1 MIIKRFLTP
10 KWQHS
15 NPEKRKQALLKL
27 DNKHSDY
34 ADILR
39 QLARDPNTEIA
50 QLAISRMHNLQ
61 TLGELLNQ
69 ETNENRQQDFI
80 KRATDILCAN
90 ESESPSEVEKLGF
103 VDSCQQQE
111 LLVHLSNRA
120 LGQTIQLAALKKI
133 HSEDDLINI
142 ACQSSSPT
150 IRLAA
155 AEKVCSHD
163 KLLSLSKQL
172 RGRDK
177 ATYRLV
183 KDRLTQENEKRAKQK
198 ENIQFR
204 ENLLSAIESLAPK
217 SYFPQYPQKFA
228 LLKKQ
233 WSEIEEQYRP
243 SELEQRFQQASL
255 LCQALVEEKRAEEQQ
270 QQESL
275 AAAEELI
282 NTCETLEREIK
293 DFNQNIQSEQIDIP
307 AISALIKTQQIR
319 WKEAEEFT
327 KASADVTQRYNN
339 ATSHFKLAI
348 QAYQQYQSHEE
359 QLKQLLSGE
368 QGLAQFNELKTLLQ
382 EISWPQALYKPEIL
396 DRAAEMLGDEKKTL
410 EANKRED
417 QQKLKTIQAKLEE
430 LGAAIEAGSLKTAN
444 HLHRDIRQAEKDG
457 ALNQRTLQRFKLLAG
472 QLKDLNDWQGFS
484 SSHKKEELC
493 EKMEGL
499 LNKSCD
505 PEDKANQI
513 KLLQEQ
519 WKQSGASS
527 NQALWLRFK
536 GASDIAYEPC
546 KAYFAQQA
554 EVRKKNLLERESIC
568 QQLDHFIKNNDWQN
582 ANWPAAQEIYRSAK
596 QQWKQFSPV
605 DRAKGNAVQNQFNS
619 LLDKLNQ
626 LIRDEQTNNVGKKE
640 SLIAAAEKLLELS
653 DETEAIEQAKQFQT
667 SWKTIGITPR
677 KKDDLLWKKFRQH
690 CDALFERRDQ
700 SRRQVQEDRNK
711 QLDQAK
717 KLCEQLEN
725 AASLSRAQILETP
738 DLAAQIDKRLKAL
751 TDLPKGQEEKLR
763 KRYNKAAEIFS
774 TLLKQAKLLHKQTQL
789 QHVRTLAE
797 WINTLAQS
805 DEINGDQ
812 LEQKWQTLTTDI
824 PSSWLTP
831 FSKRYQAAI
840 NKETTPSDADQA
852 KTTKDKSLLCIRMEI
867 LAGLES
873 PEETKAERMAY
884 QVSRLSEGMKSAKGS
899 SSNAD
904 KLARNSSE
912 TAVEIEL
919 EWLNLLK
926 PAQTS
931 ESQNELA
938 KLEERFELA
947 RAALWSH
954 YSNETTPNTSHQQEL
969 ESSL

>member
-1 MIIKRFLTP
+1 MIIKRFLKP

-15 NPEKRKQALLKL
+15 DPEKRKQGLLKL
-27 DNKHSDY
+27 DNKHNDY

-39 QLARDPNTEIA
+39 QLARDPNKEVS

-80 KRATDILCAN
+80 KRVADILSTKG
-90 ESESPSEVEKLGF
+90 SESPSETDKLSF
-103 VDSCQQQE
+103 VDRCQQQE
-111 LLVHLSNRA
+111 LLVHLSNQA
-120 LGQTIQLAALKKI
+120 VDQTIQLAALKQI
-133 HSEDDLINI
+133 LSEDDLINI
-142 ACQSSSPT
+142 ACQSNSPT

-155 AEKVCSHD
+155 TERVSSHD
-163 KLLSLSKQL
+163 KLLTLSKQL

-177 ATYRLV
+177 TTYRLV
-183 KDRLTQENEKRAKQK
+183 KDRLALENEKRTKQK
-198 ENIQFR
+198 ENIQLR
-204 ENLLSAIESLAPK
+204 ENLLSAIENLAPK

-243 SELEQRFQQASL
+243 SELEHRFQQASL

-270 QQESL
+270 RQESL

-282 NTCETLEREIK
+282 NTCETLEREIE
-293 DFNQNIQSEQIDIP
+293 DFNQNIQNEKIDIP

-319 WKEAEEFT
+319 WQAAEELT
-327 KASADVTQRYNN
+327 KASSDVAQRYNS
-339 ATSHFKLAI
+339 AISHFELAI

-359 QLKQLLSGE
+359 QLKKLISGE
-368 QGLAQFNELKTLLQ
+368 QGSVQFNELKTLLKG
-382 EISWPQALYKPEIL
+382 ISWPQALYKPEL
-396 DRAAEMLGDEKKTL
+396 LVRAAEVLGDEKITL
-410 EANKRED
+410 ESNKKED

-430 LGAAIEAGSLKTAN
+430 LNTAIEAGSLKTAN
-444 HLHRDIRQAEKDG
+444 HLHKNIRQAEKDG

-472 QLKDLNDWQGFS
+472 QLKELNDWQGFS

-493 EKMEGL
+493 EKMETL
-499 LNKSCD
+499 INKSCD

-527 NQALWLRFK
+527 DQALWLRFK
-536 GASDIAYEPC
+536 SASDIAYEPC
-546 KAYFAQQA
+546 KAYFAQQTD
-554 EVRKKNLLERESIC
+554 VRKKNLLERENIC
-568 QQLDHFIKNNDWQN
+568 QQLDHFIENNDWQN

-596 QQWKQFSPV
+596 QQWKEFSPV
-605 DRAKGNAVQNQFNS
+605 DRTKGNAVQKQFNN

-626 LIRDEQTNNVGKKE
+626 LIRNEQTNNIGKKE
-640 SLIAAAEKLLELS
+640 SLIATAEKLLELS
-653 DETEAIEQAKQFQT
+653 DEAEAIEQAKQLQT

-677 KKDDLLWKKFRQH
+677 KKDDQLWKKFRQH

-700 SRRQVQEDRNK
+700 SRRQAQQDRNQ

-725 AASLSRAQILETP
+725 VANLSSAQVLETP
-738 DLAAQIDKRLKAL
+738 DLASQVNKKLKAL
-751 TDLPKGQEEKLR
+751 TDLPKNQEENLR
-763 KRYNKAAEIFS
+763 KRYNKAAEDFS
-774 TLLKQAKLLHKQTQL
+774 TLLEQAKLLHKQTQL
-789 QHVRTLAE
+789 QQLRTLAE
-797 WINTLAQS
+797 WLNTLWLQAEQI
-805 DEINGDQ
+805 DTDQ
-812 LEQKWQTLTTDI
+812 LEKKWQALIIGI

-831 FSKRYQAAI
+831 FSKRYQNII
-840 NKETTPSDADQA
+840 NKTAPSQTEQE

-867 LAGLES
+867 LAGLNS
-873 PEETKAERMAY
+873 PEEAKAERMAY
-884 QVSRLSEGMKSAKGS
+884 QVSRLSEGMKSTKGS

-904 KLARNSSE
+904 KSAGSPSK
-912 TAVEIEL
+912 TAIEIEL
-919 EWLNLLK
+919 EWLNILN
-926 PAQTS
+926 PAQTP
-931 ESQNELA
+931 ENQNELA

-947 RAALWSH
+947 RAAFWSL
-954 YSNETTPNTSHQQEL
+954 YSNETTPSAPHKQEL
-969 ESSL
+969 KSSL